1 VALAAVGR
9 DLPGLSQKLGLSS
22 DLLILES
29 AWEREIGNMRE
40 YARIAALDHTSLII
54 EVDSSTVM
62 QEITL
67 RRKELVRKLNKH
79 LPAPWI
85 QYLTV
90 RISQNH
96 GR

>member
-1 VALAAVGR
+1 VALASVGR
-9 DLPGLSQKLGLSS
+9 DLPGFSQKLGLSS
-22 DLLILES
+22 DLLILEN
-29 AWEREIGNMRE
+29 AWEREIGTLRE
-40 YARIAALDHTSLII
+40 YAHIAALDNTSLII
-54 EVDSSTVM
+54 EVDSAAVM
-62 QEITL
+62 QEISL

-79 LPAPWI
+79 LPAPFI